1 MVWIQ
6 LDQMKERVFL
16 LHVYC
21 NWIHFSNFG
30 FVDNCNVLSVVEV
43 APDEPFEF
51 ATPDFGV

>member
-21 NWIHFSNFG
+21 KWIHFQNFG
-30 FVDNCNVLSVVEV
+30 FVDNCNVLNVVEV
-43 APDEPFEF
+43 APEKPFEF
-51 ATPDFGV
+51 AAPDFGV

>member
-1 MVWIQ
+1 MAWTQ

-21 NWIHFSNFG
+21 NLIHFQNFG
-30 FVDNCNVLSVVEV
+30 FVDNCNVLNVVEV

-51 ATPDFGV
+51 AAPDFGV